1 MSNDPKAPEAPE
13 TIGPTASGTPAKKKP
28 FTLSE
33 DDIRID
39 RRVANGSFGRVGTTG
54 GGSGRVIDPSQR
66 GPGAP
71 SDPDA

>member
-1 MSNDPKAPEAPE
+1 MSNPKTPE
-13 TIGPTASGTPAKKKP
+13 TPETSEKKKKT

-39 RRVANGSFGRVGTTG
+39 RRGPGGSVGRVGA
-54 GGSGRVIDPSQR
+54 GSGGASKVIDPSQR

-71 SDPDA
+71 TDPDS

>member
-1 MSNDPKAPEAPE
+1 MPNDPKSSDPANIGSTSSGAPS
-13 TIGPTASGTPAKKKP
+13 TAKKP
-28 FTLSE
+28 LTLSE

-39 RRVANGSFGRVGTTG
+39 RKVANGSFGRVGTTG